1 MRRRSSFIHRT
12 LRAAAPLFGLA
23 LALPLL
29 AQAEGGA
36 VYRLRIKSAIHPVA
50 AEMVADAVAEADQ
63 ARAAALV
70 IELDTPGG
78 LVSSTREIST
88 AILGARTPVV
98 VYVSPS
104 GAQAASAG
112 FFILMSADVAAMAP
126 STNTG
131 AAHPIS
137 SEGEI
142 EGIPGK
148 KAEEDAAA
156 NIRTLAARM
165 GRNVELAEKAVVE
178 SDSYT
183 ESEALDGKL
192 IEVVAPS
199 LPKLLEALDGREI
212 KKGDRTVKLAT
223 AGAQVVE
230 VETSAWRRAL
240 GVLADPNIAYIFLT
254 LGFLGLYFELMNPGA
269 VLPGVLGGIFLLLA
283 FFGLSVL
290 PVNYAGLALILL
302 AIVLFIAEVKITSYG
317 MLTVA
322 GVISLVLGS
331 LMLFKTAEPALRV
344 SISLIVTLA
353 LASLLVVGF
362 LLTFALRARL
372 RPVTTGR
379 EGLVGLS
386 GTARSALAP
395 QGKVLVF
402 GEIWD
407 AVAEDPVSSG
417 EEVEVVRVDNMTL
430 VVRRRRAGDN

>member
-1 MRRRSSFIHRT
+1 MAIC
-12 LRAAAPLFGLA
+12 LGLA
-23 LALPLL
+23 LLTPLL
-29 AQAEGGA
+29 AQPEERA
-36 VYRLRIKSAIHPVA
+36 VYRLRIKSAIQPVA
-50 AEMVADAVAEADQ
+50 AEIVADAVAEADR
-63 ARAAALV
+63 AGAAALV

-98 VYVSPS
+98 IYVAPS

-131 AAHPIS
+131 AAHPVS
-137 SEGEI
+137 SQGEI

-178 SDSYT
+178 SKSYT
-183 ESEALDGKL
+183 EKEALDGKL
-192 IEVVAPS
+192 VEIVAPS
-199 LPKLLEALDGREI
+199 FPRLLQMLDGREI
-212 KKGDRTVKLAT
+212 TKGERTIVLAT
-223 AGAQVVE
+223 AGAEVRE
-230 VETSAWRRAL
+230 VETSTWRRVL

-302 AIVLFIAEVKITSYG
+302 AVVLFIAEVKITSYG

-353 LASLLVVGF
+353 GASLLVVGF
-362 LLTFALRARL
+362 LLTHAVRARL

-379 EGLVGLS
+379 EGLVGLV
-386 GTARSALAP
+386 GTTRSALAP
-395 QGKVLVF
+395 RGKVLVF

-407 AVAEDPVSSG
+407 AVAEVPVATG
-417 EEVEVVRVDNMTL
+417 EEIEVVRVDNMTL
-430 VVRRRRAGDN
+430 VVRPRRPGAN